1 MSAEDIACCLDCQ
14 MTFGNH
20 EELTVHSC
28 HQIKAEEN
36 SQIRNFY
43 DQENFKYELH
53 PQDFAAM
60 DSDYNQREMIR
71 IKNKT
76 QKKLI
81 QVLQDSKRSAEKQ
94 QTKVVPKTYVK
105 EEANEL
111 EHNKQLNSTYDSN
124 LELSEE
130 FIIFILRQIDEL
142 CDNIKNCDPDIERA
156 LDVNKNL
163 SNAVSCYRDKLNPEP
178 HFRTEF
184 ENEEQYIIDDVKQE
198 TNDKFLKHDTKDLE
212 SIPKKKLKKKRQLGF
227 EKLLKNESKYIGS
240 ISETPKMKIKKE
252 RKNEAFSDETWE
264 KIKNQCG
271 RHTASSLALLLG
283 ISKSTLYDRI
293 QKEQV
298 TFLKKDGQCDFCEMK
313 KNTENDL
320 ESIPKKKLKKKRQLG
335 FEKLL
340 KNESKYIGSIS
351 ETPKMKIKKERKNEA
366 FSDETWEKIKNQCGR
381 HTASSL
387 ALLLGISKSTLY
399 DRIQKEQVTFLK
411 KDGQCDFCEMKKNT
425 ENVFDD
431 QLFPFLRF
439 DNEKDEFGCTLCNY
453 HGRHRKTLLK
463 HIKTAHRNNIGANR
477 TKGTK
482 ENLDCGKSMCF
493 KLYGDNA
500 GRKFWCTKCAEDFK
514 KNPIP
519 KIQKPKYIPKMKV
532 CPECG
537 ISTINLGRVSER
549 MSCKE

>member
-227 EKLLKNESKYIGS
+227 EKLLKN
-240 ISETPKMKIKKE
+240 
-252 RKNEAFSDETWE
+252 D
-264 KIKNQCG
+264 
-271 RHTASSLALLLG
+271 
-283 ISKSTLYDRI
+283 
-293 QKEQV
+293 
-298 TFLKKDGQCDFCEMK
+298 
-313 KNTENDL
+313 
-320 ESIPKKKLKKKRQLG
+320 
-335 FEKLL
+335 
-340 KNESKYIGSIS
+340 SKYIGSIS

>member
-240 ISETPKMKIKKE
+240 SSETPKMKIKKE

-340 KNESKYIGSIS
+340 KNESKYIGSSS

>member
-94 QTKVVPKTYVK
+94 KTKVVPKTYVK

-227 EKLLKNESKYIGS
+227 EKLLKNDSKYIGS

-340 KNESKYIGSIS
+340 KNDSKYIGSIS

>member
-94 QTKVVPKTYVK
+94 KTKVVPKTYVK

-240 ISETPKMKIKKE
+240 SSETPKMKIKKE

-340 KNESKYIGSIS
+340 KNESKYIGSSS